1 MPVIQVENRVGLDAS
16 LKARLATEI
25 TDVVREVIR
34 SPMDLISVVFHDL
47 PEQNTYRSGD
57 ATGEALIFCHI
68 RAGRSDEAI
77 RTLLA
82 RVSATWSRLTG
93 DPEDCVELVVAQYPA
108 RHTMRGGELLPEPP
122 RV

>member
-1 MPVIQVENRVGLDAS
+1 MPVIQVENRVGLNAS

-57 ATGEALIFCHI
+57 ATGETLIFCHI
-68 RAGRSDEAI
+68 RAGGGDQTI
-77 RTLLA
+77 HTLLTRAA
-82 RVSATWSRLTG
+82 RFEAPS
-93 DPEDCVELVVAQYPA
+93 P
-108 RHTMRGGELLPEPP
+108 
-122 RV
+122 